1 LFVLQVEVPMAN
13 KKQRTIEWT
22 NCSIY
27 K

>member
-22 NCSIY
+22 NVQY
-27 K
+27 L